1 MAEII
6 GVVASAAG
14 LLSLSIQIVDTTRKL
29 KARFA
34 AIKGLPEAIKK
45 IERNLEFLA
54 FFVDREEEQSSHAI
68 ATTDSRFQLLL
79 STCLEDYK
87 AISDVL
93 KCLERTLEEM
103 TSKASRLWRLQ
114 VRGNGAVVT
123 GIRSLDQLERRAY
136 EHITL

>member
-14 LLSLSIQIVDTTRKL
+14 LLSFSIQIVDTTRKL

-54 FFVDREEEQSSHAI
+54 FFVDREEEQSSHSI
-68 ATTDSRFQLLL
+68 STTESRFQLLL

-123 GIRSLDQLERRAY
+123 EIRSLDRLERRAY